1 MKVHNQI
8 NARIN
13 YNPQFKGTVS
23 PEFIKYVDVI
33 RNDCLAT
40 VSGENHNLIN
50 NICDGLIER
59 SKNVMGKCFHP
70 NSVLT
75 IESLPEESCDMLL
88 VKNDIIN
95 KHITTSSTQGFL
107 HKRGKLKPIKRL
119 MELQDWIKG
128 NLNQFFYEAPAKILF
143 CIQKLMSNDWKGFK
157 EYPYSP
163 EAIQEVVDVL
173 KWGRGRLNLL
183 PSFAPN
189 ISAKNMVKVEEWREE
204 IIENLKKCIMDLNE
218 YNQKQH
224 IKQSK

>member
-40 VSGENHNLIN
+40 VSGKNHNLIN

-59 SKNVMGKCFHP
+59 SKNVMEKCFHP

-95 KHITTSSTQGFL
+95 KHIGTAYDQGFL
-107 HKRGKLKPIKRL
+107 CKRGKLKPIKRL
-119 MELQDWIKG
+119 RELQDWIKG
-128 NLNQFFYEAPAKILF
+128 MNMLFYEASGKILF
-143 CIQKLMSNDWKGFK
+143 SIQGSMLDGCTSCKGY
-157 EYPYSP
+157 EYSP
-163 EAIQEVVDVL
+163 EAVQEVVDVL
-173 KWGRGRLNLL
+173 KWERGKLNQI
-183 PSFAPN
+183 PSLAPN
-189 ISAKNMVKVEEWREE
+189 IPAENVMMSEEFREE
-204 IIENLKKCIMDLNE
+204 IIENLEKRIMDLNE